1 MTKNKEN
8 KQSNIAEPFNKDKSF
23 DKSES
28 VEESATPNYAKQ
40 LDGLGAFCEKISV
53 DTGSRCKL
61 NDHLLQELRTHQT
74 ELMMQNRTLREAQQL
89 LEMARDRYA
98 DLYDCAPV
106 GYFTLD
112 KAGRIVEINLTGCAM
127 LEKERAYLI
136 GQLFIT
142 YVVAS
147 DIHIF
152 HQHLRD
158 TFCTSG
164 NIVSKLRIKVQ
175 GNQTSLI
182 RLESLVASGDGV
194 GRTVMT
200 KVSGFKDAE
209 TLNLEWLRENRMLTQ
224 GIFRLQEE
232 ERRQLAR
239 ELHDELGQWLT
250 AISAEAQAISN
261 SVSKDSKIYIGIRA
275 IRESAGKMNEIIH
288 GMLHQLRPVLLDT
301 LGLVDSLNELK
312 RRWCTHHPGI
322 NFELEFSGKMESLGE
337 LINITVYR
345 LVQEAL
351 NNVSKHA
358 QASKVKV
365 RLIHEHGG
373 AAADNALLP
382 DQEDTLFPIASVNFP
397 ATGFLRLSVEDN
409 GKGYDSNH
417 RFDGLGL
424 LGMRERTIAV
434 GGEFISHS
442 VPGHGT
448 QIQFKLPVG

>member
-8 KQSNIAEPFNKDKSF
+8 KQSDIAEPFNKAKSF

-28 VEESATPNYAKQ
+28 IEESAASKYAEQ
-40 LDGLGAFCEKISV
+40 LCRLKASCDEVLVE
-53 DTGSRCKL
+53 TGSRCGL
-61 NDHLLQELRTHQT
+61 NDTLLQELRIHQA
-74 ELMMQNRTLREAQQL
+74 ELVAQNHMLSEAQQA
-89 LEMARDRYA
+89 LEAARDRYA

-127 LEKERAYLI
+127 LEKERAYLV

-147 DIHIF
+147 DIPIF

-158 TFCTSG
+158 TFGTLG
-164 NIVSKLRIKVQ
+164 NIVSNLRIKVR
-175 GNQTSLI
+175 GNKISLI
-182 RLESLVASGDGV
+182 SLESLVASGDGV

-200 KVSGFKDAE
+200 KVGGSKDTE

-261 SVSKDSKIYIGIRA
+261 TVSKDSKIHIGIQA
-275 IRESAGKMNEIIH
+275 IRESAGKMNEVIH

-312 RRWCTHHPGI
+312 RRWCAHHPGI
-322 NFELEFSGKMESLGE
+322 NFELEFGGKMESFGE

-351 NNVSKHA
+351 NNISKHA

-382 DQEDTLFPIASVNFP
+382 DQEDTLFPIASV
-397 ATGFLRLSVEDN
+397 AKGFLRLSVEDN

-434 GGEFISHS
+434 GGEYISHS
-442 VPGHGT
+442 VSGHGT